1 MVLQS
6 RIYLTAFLEEGHL
19 PRKRITIEIDD
30 IVYGLL
36 EVLTRGRYG
45 AASVEAVVHQLI
57 DHTQQGIY
65 RPGSWERE
73 WLRQVFGE
81 DWIEHLEPGDP
92 YGRPNCELLFRRP
105 KRRDG

>member
-1 MVLQS
+1 MK
-6 RIYLTAFLEEGHL
+6 A
-19 PRKRITIEIDD
+19 ITIELDE

-36 EVLTRGRYG
+36 EVLTRSRYG
-45 AASVEAVVHQLI
+45 PESVEAVVDQLI

-92 YGRPNCELLFRRP
+92 YGHPNCELLFRRP
-105 KRRDG
+105 KPRRDG